1 MSFSEFVDVPS
12 SSAVVSPYFSV
23 ELAGSFVVQA
33 IVKPL
38 DEVEL
43 FVTAVIWG
51 AVVSRVNVYIV
62 EARLPLVSLA

>member
-1 MSFSEFVDVPS
+1 MSFSEFDDVPS
-12 SSAVVSPYFSV
+12 GSAVVSPYFSV

-38 DEVEL
+38 DDVEL

-51 AVVSRVNVYIV
+51 AVVSRVKVYIFV
-62 EARLPLVSLA
+62 ARLPLVSLA